1 MKKIIFRIFVTLFVI
16 SVSSIL
22 YLSTLGIKTSKFNNI
37 ISNQVREIDKNLEL
51 KFDKMI
57 LILDPFNLQVKTK
70 IVGADIIYKDKIIKL
85 ENIKSNIS
93 IRSLLNN
100 KFSLQN
106 LSISTQSLQIKNLI
120 SILRLFKNNPK
131 IYIAERFIKE
141 GYIIADINI
150 EFEDTGKIKD
160 NFKIKGFLK
169 DGKINFLKK
178 NNFSN
183 IDLIFN
189 INKNNFNFNDI
200 NFRFNKKIFYMSELI
215 LNNKDNKFYVEGDI
229 NNEKT
234 EFDDN
239 FIFNFLKIDN
249 PNFKV
254 KKIQFDSKNSF
265 SFSINQKFKIE
276 NLKINSNINLI
287 QLIFLNKLNLK
298 SILPDMK
305 KDIIFKDNKIQI
317 KYDKDLL
324 NVNGYGNILLQNESD
339 IVQYNILKSNNDI
352 NFDTTLNIK
361 NNSFKLDFLN
371 YQNQNNSDLEIKV
384 NGQKQIRKNLLLK
397 KMTIKEGK
405 NIFETENIYLTDN
418 YKIDDIEKMFFN
430 YKDKENL
437 QNSFSI
443 LNNKKDYILKGN
455 VINLNKI
462 VENLLKSKNKK
473 NKKLFTKDFNLK
485 IDLKKSY
492 LDKTNIIEDLKGFL
506 LYKDNDIEEANLKSK
521 FLNGKKINL
530 TIKKNN
536 NEKITTLFSNE
547 ASPLVK
553 RYKFIKGF
561 DEGTLDY
568 YSVKKKDIDK
578 SILKIYDFKLKKLPV
593 LTKVL
598 TLASLQGIADLLSG
612 EGIRF
617 NELEMD
623 FTNQDKLIT
632 INEIYAIGPA
642 ISILMSGYI
651 EKDKLISLR
660 GTLVP
665 ATTLN
670 KTIGSIPLLG
680 DILVGKKTGEGVFG
694 VSFKI
699 KGPPKN
705 LETTVNPIKTL
716 TPRFITRTLE
726 KIKKD

>member
-1 MKKIIFRIFVTLFVI
+1 M
-16 SVSSIL
+16 
-22 YLSTLGIKTSKFNNI
+22 
-37 ISNQVREIDKNLEL
+37 
-51 KFDKMI
+51 
-57 LILDPFNLQVKTK
+57 
-70 IVGADIIYKDKIIKL
+70 
-85 ENIKSNIS
+85 
-93 IRSLLNN
+93 
-100 KFSLQN
+100 
-106 LSISTQSLQIKNLI
+106 
-120 SILRLFKNNPK
+120 
-131 IYIAERFIKE
+131 
-141 GYIIADINI
+141 
-150 EFEDTGKIKD
+150 
-160 NFKIKGFLK
+160 
-169 DGKINFLKK
+169 
-178 NNFSN
+178 
-183 IDLIFN
+183 
-189 INKNNFNFNDI
+189 
-200 NFRFNKKIFYMSELI
+200 
-215 LNNKDNKFYVEGDI
+215 
-229 NNEKT
+229 
-234 EFDDN
+234 
-239 FIFNFLKIDN
+239 
-249 PNFKV
+249 
-254 KKIQFDSKNSF
+254 
-265 SFSINQKFKIE
+265 
-276 NLKINSNINLI
+276 
-287 QLIFLNKLNLK
+287 
-298 SILPDMK
+298 
-305 KDIIFKDNKIQI
+305 
-317 KYDKDLL
+317 
-324 NVNGYGNILLQNESD
+324 
-339 IVQYNILKSNNDI
+339 
-352 NFDTTLNIK
+352 
-361 NNSFKLDFLN
+361 N

>member
-16 SVSSIL
+16 LVSSIL

-37 ISNQVREIDKNLEL
+37 ISNQVREIDKNFEL

-70 IVGADIIYKDKIIKL
+70 IVGADIIYRDKIIKL

-200 NFRFNKKIFYMSELI
+200 NFRLNKKIFYMSELI

-339 IVQYNILKSNNDI
+339 IIQYNILKSNNDI

-361 NNSFKLDFLN
+361 NNSLKLDFLN

-506 LYKDNDIEEANLKSK
+506 LFKDNDIEEANLKSK

-726 KIKKD
+726 KMKKD